1 MTNGGSGPVTG
12 DPYGHG
18 THITSI
24 AAGGAVNLSG
34 NYLSIAPQAN
44 LVIVRAFDGE
54 GGGRYIDVISGLN
67 WIVANR
73 AKYNIR
79 VVNLSFGATPE
90 SYYWNDPLNQAVMAA
105 WQAGI
110 VVVVAAGNEG
120 PAPMTI
126 DVPGNV
132 PYVITTG
139 ALTDNYTPYN
149 LSRRSAR
156 LVLLRGP
163 HVRGLRQARGDRAGR
178 PHGRFHV
185 EPELPREHRP
195 GLDGARPRRCS
206 RCPEP
211 RWPRP

>member
-1 MTNGGSGPVTG
+1 M
-12 DPYGHG
+12 
-18 THITSI
+18 
-24 AAGGAVNLSG
+24 NLSG
-34 NYLSIAPQAN
+34 NYLSVAPQAN

-67 WIVANR
+67 WIVANS

-79 VVNLSFGATPE
+79 VINLSFGAPPE

-110 VVVVAAGNEG
+110 VVVAAAGNEG
-120 PAPMTI
+120 PTPMTI

-149 LSRRSAR
+149 LTRRPPG
-156 LVLLRGP
+156 LVLLHGSDL
-163 HVRGLRQARGDRAGR
+163 RGLRQARGDVAGR
-178 PHGRFHV
+178 PHGRLDV
-185 EPELPREHRP
+185 EPAATWRTSTR
-195 GLDGARPRRCS
+195 A
-206 RCPEP
+206 
-211 RWPRP
+211 RWPRPRNVHDVGHLDGGGRDHGRRRADAAVRIRR